1 MVGCRFSNPVG
12 VEKATQNTATRA
24 ALVPSHRAPIDP
36 VGGGDGELAVPQ
48 NLQISDV
55 GWAWSVKWD
64 ASDHG
69 KSYQLF
75 QYRPQTQSWE
85 QLTETRATA
94 FQVPKANAPRMLSV
108 RVRAVTATG
117 ATSDF
122 SNQVTAGDGN
132 SGGIRNF
139 TVDDPQ

>member
-1 MVGCRFSNPVG
+1 MSLRSPIRFGGRWLSSRHHKTLFLLLAVILVALVGCRFSNPVG

-64 ASDHG
+64 ASDH
-69 KSYQLF
+69 
-75 QYRPQTQSWE
+75 
-85 QLTETRATA
+85 
-94 FQVPKANAPRMLSV
+94 
-108 RVRAVTATG
+108 
-117 ATSDF
+117 
-122 SNQVTAGDGN
+122 
-132 SGGIRNF
+132 
-139 TVDDPQ
+139 